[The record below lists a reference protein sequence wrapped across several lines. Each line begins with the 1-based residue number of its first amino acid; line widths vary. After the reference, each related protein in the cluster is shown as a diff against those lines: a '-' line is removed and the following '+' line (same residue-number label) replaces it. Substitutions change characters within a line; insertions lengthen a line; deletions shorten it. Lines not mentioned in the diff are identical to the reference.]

1 MDTDL
6 VPRLAENWRHIAIV
20 AKCRGRICGHRNG
33 FSSLQPDRLFPCH
46 YDEFDAGSR
55 PPAVAGWNEVP
66 AANRTGVEMSL
77 DAARTVRDADKV
89 ASLSDE
95 TVDYKCFV
103 LR

>member
-1 MDTDL
+1 
-6 VPRLAENWRHIAIV
+6 VPKRHT
-20 AKCRGRICGHRNG
+20 
-33 FSSLQPDRLFPCH
+33 
-46 YDEFDAGSR
+46 GSR